1 MFIGSIN
8 RYMRAVVE
16 AAALRPGS
24 GQAHGWRGLP
34 VYVACSGNFTVER
47 IIARCG
53 VGAIHSNDVSIY
65 SCALGWCLRGEGKAY
80 TVKQPEFAWLAEFLA
95 PGLPTVATLLLAGEM
110 LKAGKDSA
118 YAQRMRAE
126 YRRRWPELHAKTVE
140 RVKKALAGLEIA
152 SFHAGDCR
160 DFLRTADR
168 DGVCISF
175 PPTYKGGYESLYK
188 KLDALFD
195 WPKPSYQL
203 FSPEDFE
210 EFSRQ
215 VRSFRHWMISSDVAQ
230 PALQEFHVATVQASL
245 RSKPVFMYSDS
256 APARYAAARQN
267 IGRNPWAPRTDE
279 VVEPVQVVQIDAR
292 TMNAIRSMYLAQHI
306 TVCDA
311 PRNYAVL
318 SGGKL
323 VGAFAFAYPRGVG
336 GLACDMYLLS
346 DFAVRPS
353 PHKRLSK
360 LILACVVSRE
370 VKADLE
376 HWLCQRIKTIGTTA
390 FTDRPVSMK
399 YRGLFDVHSRGEG
412 KVNYI
417 GPAGRWSLKEGYQW
431 WKASHST
438 R

>member
-1 MFIGSIN
+1 MNSMFIGSIN

-16 AAALRPGS
+16 TAA
-24 GQAHGWRGLP
+24 QGWRDLP

-53 VGAIHSNDVSIY
+53 LGPKGVGPIHSNDVSIY
-65 SCALGWCLRGEGKAY
+65 SCALGWHLAGSFDGAQDKQPKPY
-80 TVKQPEFAWLAEFLA
+80 TVKQPEFAWLADFLA

-110 LKAGKDSA
+110 LRAGKDSA
-118 YAQRMRAE
+118 YAQRMQVE

-140 RVKKALAGLEIA
+140 RVTKALAGLEIA

-160 DFLRTADR
+160 DFLANADR

-195 WPKPSYQL
+195 WPKPSYQV

-215 VRSFRHWMISSDVAQ
+215 VRSFRHWMISSDTAQ
-230 PALQEFHVATVQASL
+230 PALASFHVATVQTSL
-245 RSKPVFMYSDS
+245 RSKPVYMYADS

-267 IGRNPWAPRTDE
+267 IGRNFWAPRTDE

-318 SGGKL
+318 SAGKL

-336 GLACDMYLLS
+336 GLAGR
-346 DFAVRPS
+346 VRPAVD
-353 PHKRLSK
+353 RLAPS
-360 LILACVVSRE
+360 CVN
-370 VKADLE
+370 
-376 HWLCQRIKTIGTTA
+376 W
-390 FTDRPVSMK
+390 
-399 YRGLFDVHSRGEG
+399 
-412 KVNYI
+412 
-417 GPAGRWSLKEGYQW
+417 
-431 WKASHST
+431 
-438 R
+438 